1 MTSPNSNV
9 NSSSA
14 ANTHRDKS
22 SKQPWR
28 PTFATSSCSAED
40 KTILG
45 KLSLCQ
51 TSRSTEL
58 SSKNIGPIP
67 SFRRILFSD
76 LSRSSS
82 TRGFGTVHKGYVDEN
97 LRQGLKPQPV
107 AVKLLDIEGLQGHRE
122 WLVTANNECSF
133 QLNLRKIFLVQ
144 LNECV
149 FRFCF
154 LTHVD
159 LLFGSL
165 ISTLN
170 SDILLNHKM
179 FSVQIGSHFSA
190 DAQAFQAHL
199 LPPEVIDRGLQ
210 ELANGCPNLRKVAL
224 VGANELGLLSLAE
237 ECLTL
242 QDLELH
248 KCNNNVLRGTEV
260 GKQCERVL

>member
-28 PTFATSSCSAED
+28 PTFATSCCSAED

-82 TRGFGTVHKGYVDEN
+82 MRGFGTVHKGYVDEN

-107 AVKLLDIEGLQGHRE
+107 AVKLLDIEGLQ
-122 WLVTANNECSF
+122 
-133 QLNLRKIFLVQ
+133 
-144 LNECV
+144 
-149 FRFCF
+149 
-154 LTHVD
+154 
-159 LLFGSL
+159 
-165 ISTLN
+165 
-170 SDILLNHKM
+170 
-179 FSVQIGSHFSA
+179 

-248 KCNNNVLRGTEV
+248 KCNNNVLRGIAA
-260 GKQCERVL
+260 CENLQNKD